1 MRSSILSLTLLL
13 AGVALGQSVDK
24 PAFEV
29 ASIKP
34 AQRMQMGRMRVG
46 MESDGGMIRYT
57 GLSLKE
63 CIRTAFRLQR
73 FQVEGP
79 DWLDEARFDFVAKL
93 PEGASEDQV
102 PEMLQTLLEERFKLT
117 FHRGAKE
124 QSVYALVVA
133 KDASKLTPAEIKTA
147 AGPGAGAPR
156 RNMMVQV
163 DQEGAHLEAPSATL
177 PALAGI
183 LSRFTDRP
191 VVDKT
196 GIEGQYDF
204 DLVFSPDEMR
214 GMRGPGGPMRGPGGP
229 GGTGAGGGELLPGEA
244 PATRAGSI
252 QDSVKKYGLKLDP
265 RKDEMEVL
273 VVDHIE
279 REPTEN

>member
-1 MRSSILSLTLLL
+1 
-13 AGVALGQSVDK
+13 
-24 PAFEV
+24 
-29 ASIKP
+29 
-34 AQRMQMGRMRVG
+34 MGRMRMG
-46 MESDGGMIRYT
+46 LQSDGGMIRYT
-57 GLSLKE
+57 GLSLKD

-79 DWLDEARFDFVAKL
+79 DWLEESRFDIVAKL
-93 PEGASEDQV
+93 PEGASEDQI
-102 PEMLQTLLEERFKLT
+102 PEMLQALLVERFNLS
-117 FHRGAKE
+117 FHRDAK
-124 QSVYALVVA
+124 QHPIYALVAA
-133 KDASKLTPAEIKTA
+133 KDPPNLTPAEVQTSGG
-147 AGPGAGAPR
+147 GPATGGPPGGGPR
-156 RNMMVQV
+156 RNVMVQV
-163 DQEGAHLEAPSATL
+163 DQNGAHLKAPSMTL
-177 PALAGI
+177 PGLAEMM
-183 LSRFTDRP
+183 SRFTDRP

-214 GMRGPGGPMRGPGGP
+214 GPGGMRGPMRGPGGP
-229 GGTGAGGGELLPGEA
+229 GGPGGPPPGGGGGELLPGDA

-265 RKDEMEVL
+265 QKSEMETL